1 MNDKQNI
8 EEQELLV
15 VVLGMHRGGT
25 SAVTRA
31 LDCVGVSLGE
41 KHLQAN
47 EDNKKGFWEDREV
60 VSLNEE
66 VLAAIDQS
74 WFSLRSLSD
83 SDVKA
88 LENAGLIK
96 RASSLLQE
104 RLCVNPR
111 FGFKDP
117 RTTKL
122 LAFWRRVFESQG
134 WRPFYVFVVRNPKS
148 IVRSLLER
156 DQFSYEHSYL
166 LWLEYVLSA
175 LSHSDLHNTLLID
188 YDELLANPR
197 SELNRLAGFL
207 KAPLD
212 NKKATNY
219 AEHFLEHGL
228 RHSVSSRED
237 LANDPCV
244 PALVQEIYD
253 FLLQVQ
259 QGRANLSDAI
269 ASAMLSTWRQELHR
283 LRPLFQL
290 CDRVDRAHRLSS
302 AHVLHLEQAVK
313 ERDDHALNLQ
323 HKLAAANRQVSI
335 LNQRVNEIFNSRS
348 WRVTKPIRTVGS
360 LVRKSNFLLGL
371 TKLVALLVDESERQK
386 VRQIAH
392 SQGGYGRLIVKAF
405 AILKREGL
413 SAVFWRI
420 RYRLDRR
427 YVLTSDGERIDSNN
441 YSAWLYKYQ
450 IPLKT
455 LIAESEAF
463 FQEVSQPP
471 KISIIMPVFNVRP
484 VYLRQAIRSV
494 QEQIYKNWEL
504 CIADD
509 ASTNADI
516 RPLLESLSKEDTRIK
531 VLFRHENGH
540 ISKASNS
547 ALTMV
552 TGDFIALMDNDDL
565 LAPDALSEVAKA
577 VVRNPSVKVIYSD
590 EDKINDQGERYN
602 PYFKPDFNPDLLHSH
617 HFMAHLAV
625 YERSLIDEIGG
636 WRSEFDGAQDYDLI
650 LRAVE
655 RVTSQ
660 QIIHI
665 PKVLYHWRVHSE
677 STAFDA
683 SAKPYAMQA
692 GERALTR
699 AMERRSLKATVH
711 YVGIGYRVK
720 YEVPQPHPPVSI
732 IIPTYNGLTML
743 RGCIDS
749 VLKKS
754 SYTHFEILVIDN
766 NSDDPEVLSY
776 LQELVRDQRIR
787 CIRDERPFNYSA
799 LNNIGVENARGEYV
813 CFMNND
819 IQVIATDWLTEMLSH
834 AARPEVGAV
843 GAKLLYPDG
852 TLQHSGVVLGIGGIA
867 GHSHKGLPAESPGY
881 CGRVA
886 LISNFSAVTAAC
898 LLIEKEKFL
907 KAGSFDSQNLKV
919 ALNDVDLCLRLQALG
934 YWNVYTPYAELYH
947 LESASRG
954 YEDNPEK
961 IRRFEGEVAFM
972 QNKWANVLAND
983 PAYNRNLTLDAEDFS
998 LAWPPRV
1005 ESL

>member
-1 MNDKQNI
+1 MTDKLKS

-25 SAVTRA
+25 STVTRA

-41 KHLQAN
+41 KHLQAR

-60 VSLNEE
+60 VSLNEDA
-66 VLAAIDQS
+66 LAIIDQS
-74 WFSLRSLSD
+74 WFSLRSLND
-83 SDVKA
+83 SDVEA
-88 LENAGLIK
+88 IESAGLIK

-122 LAFWRRVFESQG
+122 LVFWRRVFELQG
-134 WRPFYVFVVRNPKS
+134 WRPFYVFVTRNPKS
-148 IVRSLLER
+148 VAMSLLER
-156 DQFSYEHSYL
+156 DQFAHEHSYL
-166 LWLEYVLSA
+166 LWLEHVLSA
-175 LSHSDLHNTLLID
+175 LSHADLHNTLLID
-188 YDELLANPR
+188 YDELLASP
-197 SELNRLAGFL
+197 SSDLNRLAEFL

-212 NKKATNY
+212 DKKVANY
-219 AEHFLEHGL
+219 TERFLERDL
-228 RHSVSSRED
+228 RHSVASRED

-244 PALVQEIYD
+244 PVLVREVYD

-259 QGRANLSDAI
+259 LGRANLGDAI
-269 ASAMLSTWRQELHR
+269 ASGLLSNWRKELYR
-283 LRPLFQL
+283 LSPLFQL

-323 HKLAAANRQVSI
+323 HQLAAVNRQVSI
-335 LNQRVNEIFNSRS
+335 LNQRVQEIFNSRS
-348 WRVTKPIRTVGS
+348 WRLTKPIRIVGG
-360 LVRKSNFLLGL
+360 LVRKSNLLLGL
-371 TKLVALLVDESERQK
+371 IRFTALLVDDSERQK

-392 SQGGYGRLIVKAF
+392 SQGGYSRLVAKAF
-405 AILKREGL
+405 ALLKREGL
-413 SAVFWRI
+413 TAVFWRI

-427 YVLTSDGERIDSNN
+427 YVFTSDGERIDSND

-450 IPLKT
+450 TPLKT
-455 LIAESEAF
+455 LIAESEAL
-463 FQEVSQPP
+463 FQEGAQPP
-471 KISIIMPVFNVRP
+471 KISIVMPVFNVRL
-484 VYLRQAIRSV
+484 VYLRQAIQSV

-531 VLFRHENGH
+531 VLFRRENGH

-547 ALTMV
+547 ALTMA

-565 LAPDALSEVAKA
+565 LAPDALLEVAKT
-577 VVRNPSVKVIYSD
+577 VVRNPSVKIIYSD

-625 YERSLIDEIGG
+625 YERGLVEQIGG

-655 RVTSQ
+655 RVTSK

-665 PKVLYHWRVHSE
+665 SKVLYHWRVHSD

-683 SAKPYAMQA
+683 SVKPYAMQA
-692 GERALTR
+692 GERALMK
-699 AMERRSLKATVH
+699 AMERRSVKAAVN
-711 YVGIGYRVK
+711 YVEIGYRVK
-720 YEVPQPHPPVSI
+720 YEVPQSNPLVSI
-732 IIPTYNGLTML
+732 IIPTYNGLNML

-766 NSDDPEVLSY
+766 NSDDPEVLFY
-776 LQELVRDQRIR
+776 LQELVRDERIR
-787 CIRDERPFNYSA
+787 CIRDEQPFNYSA
-799 LNNIGVENARGEYV
+799 LNNMGVENARGDYV

-819 IQVIATDWLTEMLSH
+819 IQVIASDWLTEMLSH

-867 GHSHKGLPAESPGY
+867 GHSHKGLPAKSLGY

-898 LLIEKEKFL
+898 LLIKKEKFF
-907 KAGSFDSQNLKV
+907 AAEGFDSKNLKI
-919 ALNDVDLCLRLQALG
+919 ALNDVDLCLKLRALG
-934 YWNVYTPYAELYH
+934 YWNIYTPYAELYH

-961 IRRFEGEVAFM
+961 IKRFEEEVAFM
-972 QNKWANVLAND
+972 QNKWANVIAND
-983 PAYNRNLTLDAEDFS
+983 PAYNRNLTFDAEDFS
-998 LAWPPRV
+998 LAWPPRE